1 MLAGLTDTV
10 ADGALPLA
18 MLVAALAGLVSFAT
32 PCVLPLVPGYLGYVT
47 GLSDVALE
55 DRSKGRM
62 VLGTL
67 LFVAGF
73 SAVFI
78 LASMFV
84 ATIGTVLVEHRTLL
98 LRIGGALVV
107 VMALVFLGMGSQRTV
122 RLPVKPATGLAGA
135 PVLGAIFG
143 LGWAPCMG
151 PTLGAVLALSLTEDS
166 VGRAV
171 LLAVAYC
178 LGLGLPFLLIAAA
191 YERWAP
197 VNAWLRR
204 RQRAIQIF
212 GGVLLLVVG
221 LLLVTG
227 AWDDLTTW
235 IQRHLV
241 NDFEVI
247 I

>member
-1 MLAGLTDTV
+1 MI
-10 ADGALPLA
+10 
-18 MLVAALAGLVSFAT
+18 AALAGLVSFAT

-47 GLSDVALE
+47 GLSETSLE
-55 DRSKGRM
+55 ERSKGRM

-67 LFVAGF
+67 LFIAGF

-78 LASMFV
+78 IASMFV
-84 ATIGTVLVEHRTLL
+84 ASIGMVLIEQRQLL
-98 LRIGGALVV
+98 LRIGGALVI
-107 VMALVFLGMGSQRTV
+107 VMALVFLGMGSQRTL

-143 LGWAPCMG
+143 LGWAPCVG

-166 VGRAV
+166 LGRAV
-171 LLAVAYC
+171 VLAIAYC
-178 LGLGLPFLLIAAA
+178 VGLGLPFLLIAAA

-197 VNAWLRR
+197 VSSWLSRH
-204 RQRAIQIF
+204 QRGIQIF
-212 GGVLLLVVG
+212 GGALLLVVG

-227 AWDDLTTW
+227 AWDNLTAW
-235 IQRHLV
+235 LQRHLI
-241 NDFEVI
+241 NDFKVI

>member
-1 MLAGLTDTV
+1 MITALPDTV

-18 MLVAALAGLVSFAT
+18 AVIAALAGLVSFAT

-47 GLSDVALE
+47 GLSETSLE
-55 DRSKGRM
+55 ERSKGRM

-67 LFVAGF
+67 LFIAGF

-78 LASMFV
+78 IASMFV
-84 ATIGTVLVEHRTLL
+84 ASIGMVLIEQRQLL
-98 LRIGGALVV
+98 LRIGGALVI
-107 VMALVFLGMGSQRTV
+107 VMALVFLGMGSQRTL

-143 LGWAPCMG
+143 LGWAPCVG

-166 VGRAV
+166 LGRAV
-171 LLAVAYC
+171 VLAIAYC
-178 LGLGLPFLLIAAA
+178 VGLGLPFLLIAAA

-197 VNAWLRR
+197 VSSWLSRH
-204 RQRAIQIF
+204 QRGIQIF
-212 GGVLLLVVG
+212 GGALLLVVG

-227 AWDDLTTW
+227 AWDNLTAW
-235 IQRHLV
+235 LQRHLI
-241 NDFEVI
+241 NDFKVI